1 MRAASPAV
9 TADIAAHRLRFMP
22 IGRRPALDGSAD
34 SRAPWHVTGQ
44 VVRRADPLWS
54 ADRAAALDGEPAL
67 VGVNQRRLVGCRK
80 PSFVGSRD
88 PTKIHRTLTVSVPD
102 DLSSVT
108 QSSVFM
114 GTVELVA
121 PPVSRLGILTVALSV
136 LLKLSLTFVD
146 PSCPPPRSTIWHQN
160 RFRTMLSPLF

>member
-67 VGVNQRRLVGCRK
+67 VGVNQRRLA
-80 PSFVGSRD
+80 VGSPR
-88 PTKIHRTLTVSVPD
+88 SW
-102 DLSSVT
+102 
-108 QSSVFM
+108 
-114 GTVELVA
+114 
-121 PPVSRLGILTVALSV
+121 ALEV
-136 LLKLSLTFVD
+136 
-146 PSCPPPRSTIWHQN
+146 PPRSTG
-160 RFRTMLSPLF
+160 R